1 MRNISFLF
9 VNSIFYITFAAM
21 KLSVIIPVYRVEATL
36 NRCLE
41 SVLAQNV
48 EDMEVILVD
57 DGSPDNS
64 PVMCDEWAVKDVRIC
79 VIHKINGG
87 LSDAR
92 NAGLDIAKGEYVT
105 FVDSDDYLLPDTYGP
120 LLNMIGTCDIIEF
133 SVADRLALQDC
144 CYDDMSKYWLES
156 QAYSHAYAWNKIYRR
171 SLFDGIYF
179 PKGEIFEDVIMLP
192 KLLRQAQR
200 VMTTSKGFYCY
211 TFNKQGITA
220 TTGGDGL
227 IALLDAHLHSGMPVD
242 DAYYMYLVNIQMDIW
257 ECIRGPFLLKKRKV
271 RTTGLKFKTKLK
283 ALLLNVI
290 DIKRL
295 CKLNM
300 MFHMVKKPSRW

>member
-133 SVADRLALQDC
+133 SVADRLTLQDC

-211 TFNKQGITA
+211 HCNNRWRWTDSPARCAFTFRNACGRCVLYVFSQHT
-220 TTGGDGL
+220 DG
-227 IALLDAHLHSGMPVD
+227 HLGMHKR
-242 DAYYMYLVNIQMDIW
+242 AIHT
-257 ECIRGPFLLKKRKV
+257 KK
-271 RTTGLKFKTKLK
+271 
-283 ALLLNVI
+283 
-290 DIKRL
+290 
-295 CKLNM
+295 
-300 MFHMVKKPSRW
+300 KKSKNYWIEI